1 MYVCVCVSVCVC
13 VCVYLIISTVFWCSQ
28 LNNVFNNRSS
38 ELTEE
43 GGGQEGWGSGS
54 GCPECV
60 SDN

>member
-1 MYVCVCVSVCVC
+1 MDRGVPS
-13 VCVYLIISTVFWCSQ
+13 VYLIISTVFWCSQ

-60 SDN
+60 SDNQHSILV